1 VLERALIVAGD
12 GRVEAEHVSLSPRG
26 AGRAG
31 GAADLLREGFSLDDL
46 ERDLIAAALARAG
59 GNKTAA
65 ARLLGVTRRRLYSLM
80 ASHGLGAG

>member
-1 VLERALIVAGD
+1 VLERALILAGD
-12 GRVEAEHVSLSPRG
+12 GPIEAAHVQAAPRG
-26 AGRAG
+26 GGRAG

-46 ERDLIAAALARAG
+46 ERELIVSALARTG

-80 ASHGLGAG
+80 ASHGLGGG